1 MMAKIYEES
10 ITIKLSVLEKD
21 NTIADRQSLVTDD
34 ITSALESVVEELLN
48 DKSVVV
54 EVSTN

>member
-1 MMAKIYEES
+1 MAKIYEES